1 MTAGRKVNF
10 HGPDGHGPTMH
21 TVAAAP
27 PETQR
32 ALGPF
37 GGADLIE
44 GGAGALRLLTGQ
56 LFAVAHAGKIGHQP
70 GGITADVGVIGH
82 VHRKAFL
89 PAEHPGGIAGGR
101 LVKAENEV
109 DGGHEIRREYVE
121 LNADPQHEGD
131 AEDAA
136 QDYARLFPGQQ
147 QAGGGQ
153 VGETIDDEQGDAG
166 KGQILEYYLRE
177 GQHLEV
183 GQHAIHPHG
192 FSGGVQEHHGSAA
205 HGADADK
212 KRPKNEDAPG
222 CFVS

>member
-1 MTAGRKVNF
+1 M
-10 HGPDGHGPTMH
+10 
-21 TVAAAP
+21 
-27 PETQR
+27 
-32 ALGPF
+32 
-37 GGADLIE
+37 
-44 GGAGALRLLTGQ
+44 
-56 LFAVAHAGKIGHQP
+56 
-70 GGITADVGVIGH
+70 GVIGH

-101 LVKAENEV
+101 LAKAENEV

-131 AEDAA
+131 AENPA
-136 QDYARLFPGQQ
+136 QCHPRLFPGQQ

-166 KGQILEYYLRE
+166 KGQILEYYLRK
-177 GQHLEV
+177 GQYLEV

-192 FSGGVQEHHGSAA
+192 FSGGVQEYHGSAA

-212 KRPKNEDAPG
+212 KRPKDKDAPG